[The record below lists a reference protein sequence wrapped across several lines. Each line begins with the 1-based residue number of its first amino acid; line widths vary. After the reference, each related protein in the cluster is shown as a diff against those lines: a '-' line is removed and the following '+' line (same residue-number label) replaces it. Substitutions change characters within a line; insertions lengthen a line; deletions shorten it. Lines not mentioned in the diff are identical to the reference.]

1 VCGTPFFPR
10 VLVHLV
16 GLDRL
21 VIQRQWVGG
30 LQRLVLKPVAE
41 LQQVLAVPVQ
51 FAGQPRGGLAL
62 GDPPED
68 QQDLGRPPV
77 GLVEG
82 SAGKGVEHPAAGVTA
97 VVEDRGAVPPVSLQA
112 AAGLTARAGQS
123 VGVEDVDELLVAGVL
138 VHKLGDGEVHG
149 GLRCSDPGRDPN
161 PPSLHRQDRRLG

>member
-21 VIQRQWVGG
+21 VVQRQRVGG
-30 LQRLVLKPVAE
+30 LQRLVLEPVAE

-51 FAGQPRGGLAL
+51 LAGQPRGGLAL

-68 QQDLGRPPV
+68 QQDLRGPPV

-82 SAGKGVEHPAAGVTA
+82 GAGERVEHPAAAVAA
-97 VVEDRGAVPPVSLQA
+97 VVQDRGAVPAVDPQA
-112 AAGLTARAGQS
+112 VPGLTARADQP
-123 VGVEDVDELLVAGVL
+123 VGVEHGDELLVASVL
-138 VHKLGDGEVHG
+138 VHELGDGEVHG
-149 GLRCSDPGRDPN
+149 GLRCGDPDHDPD
-161 PPSLHRQDRRLG
+161 PPSLP